1 MTEPLL
7 SVENLRTYFY
17 TQYGVVRAVNGVNFE
32 LDSGKALGIIGESG
46 SGKTVTGLSIMRLI
60 FPPGK
65 ILEGSRIIFQGE
77 DLLLKPENEMKSIRG
92 NRISMVFQD
101 PMTSLN
107 PVFTI
112 GEQLTRVIQT
122 HQDVTKKE
130 AMERAISLLKEVG
143 ISDPERRIKN
153 YPHQFSGGM
162 RQRVLIAMAIS
173 CHPNLII
180 ADEPTT
186 ALDVTT
192 QAKIIE
198 LLKDLQ
204 HKTGTSL
211 IFITHDLALIS
222 EIVSEIIVM
231 YGGMIMERGGVEEIL
246 SEPLHP
252 YTEGLLHSLPD
263 VNVRGYLQPIPGHVP
278 SPVNPPSG
286 CRFHPRCRHASA
298 ECREDVPEFKRV
310 GLDRFVSCILY

>member
-1 MTEPLL
+1 MNTLL
-7 SVENLRTYFY
+7 SVNDLRTYFY
-17 TQYGVVRAVNGVNFE
+17 TPYGIIKAVDRVNFE
-32 LDSGKALGIIGESG
+32 LSSGEALGIIGESG

-65 ILEGSRIIFQGE
+65 ILADSRILFRGE
-77 DLLLKPENEMKSIRG
+77 DLLSKSEDEMRKIRG
-92 NRISMVFQD
+92 NKISMVFQD

-122 HQDVTKKE
+122 HQNLTKKE
-130 AMERAISLLKEVG
+130 ATEKTIKLLREVG
-143 ISDPERRIKN
+143 ISDPEKRIRN

-173 CHPNLII
+173 CYPDLII

-204 HKTGTSL
+204 RKIGTSL

-222 EIVSEIIVM
+222 EIVSEVLVM
-231 YGGMIMERGGVEEIL
+231 YCGMILEKGRVDKLL

-252 YTEGLLHSLPD
+252 YTEGLLRSLPD
-263 VNVRGYLQPIPGHVP
+263 VSIKRELKPIDGTIP
-278 SPVNPPSG
+278 SPLNPPSG
-286 CRFHPRCRHASA
+286 CRFHPRCKNATP
-298 ECREDVPEFKRV
+298 ECKKDVPELRKVRT
-310 GLDRFVSCILY
+310 DRYVSCILY

>member
-1 MTEPLL
+1 MTDPLL

-17 TQYGVVRAVNGVNFE
+17 TPYGVVKAVNGVNFE
-32 LDSGKALGIIGESG
+32 LESGKALGIIGESG

-65 ILEGSRIIFQGE
+65 ILKGSRIMFQGE
-77 DLLLKPENEMKSIRG
+77 DLLLKPENEMRSVRG

-122 HQDVTKKE
+122 HQDLTKKE
-130 AMERAISLLKEVG
+130 AIEKAITLLKEVG
-143 ISDPERRIKN
+143 ISDPEKRIKN

-204 HKTGTSL
+204 RKIGTSL

-222 EIVSEIIVM
+222 EIVSEVIVM
-231 YGGMIMERGGVEEIL
+231 YCGMILERGEVDELL

-263 VNVRGYLQPIPGHVP
+263 VNIKGDLQPIEGTIP
-278 SPVNPPSG
+278 SPINPPSG
-286 CRFHPRCRHASA
+286 CKFHPRCKHATV
-298 ECREDVPEFKRV
+298 ECREDVPEFKKIRS
-310 GLDRFVSCILY
+310 DRYVSCILY

>member
-1 MTEPLL
+1 MSLL
-7 SVENLRTYFY
+7 LNVENLRTYFY
-17 TQYGVVRAVNGVNFE
+17 TPYGTVKAVNGVSFE
-32 LDSGKALGIIGESG
+32 LESGKALGIIGESG

-65 ILEGSRIIFQGE
+65 ILEKSRIIFRGE
-77 DLLLKPENEMKSIRG
+77 DLLAKSESEMREIRG

-112 GEQLTRVIQT
+112 GEQLIRVIQT
-122 HQDVTKKE
+122 HQDLSKKE
-130 AMERAISLLKEVG
+130 AGEMAVKLLSQVG
-143 ISDPERRIKN
+143 IPDPEKRMKN

-173 CHPNLII
+173 CHPDLII

-204 HKTGTSL
+204 QKIGTSL

-222 EIVSEIIVM
+222 EIVSEVIVM
-231 YGGMIMERGGVEEIL
+231 YCGMIVERGNVDDL
-246 SEPLHP
+246 LTEPLHP
-252 YTEGLLHSLPD
+252 YTEGLLNSLPD
-263 VNVRGYLQPIPGHVP
+263 IGVRGDLKPIEGTVP

-286 CRFHPRCRHASA
+286 CRFHPRCKHATKT
-298 ECREDVPEFKRV
+298 CREDIPEFKKVASGRY
-310 GLDRFVSCILY
+310 VSCILY